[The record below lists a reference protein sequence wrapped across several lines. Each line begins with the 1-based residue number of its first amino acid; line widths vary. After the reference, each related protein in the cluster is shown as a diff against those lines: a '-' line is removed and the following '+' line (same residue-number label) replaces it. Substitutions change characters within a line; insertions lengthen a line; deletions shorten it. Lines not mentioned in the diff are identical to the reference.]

1 MTVRQRPVVGFLS
14 TGNEVVNHDNGEK
27 LKMGQIRDTNR
38 PTLIAATK
46 AAGIDYRD
54 LGIAPDSPE
63 ALEKAVR
70 DGLDKCDIVVTTGG
84 VSMGE
89 MDLLKPILEQ
99 KLGATIHFG
108 RIMMK
113 PG

>member
-1 MTVRQRPVVGFLS
+1 MT
-14 TGNEVVNHDNGEK
+14 NERFAK
-27 LKMGQIRDTNR
+27 T
-38 PTLIAATK
+38 
-46 AAGIDYRD
+46 
-54 LGIAPDSPE
+54 SPE
-63 ALEKAVR
+63 DLEAAVKN
-70 DGLDKCDIVVTTGG
+70 GLDKCDIVVTTGG

>member
-1 MTVRQRPVVGFLS
+1 MCYLIIYRPEDL
-14 TGNEVVNHDNGEK
+14 E
-27 LKMGQIRDTNR
+27 
-38 PTLIAATK
+38 AAIK
-46 AAGIDYRD
+46 G
-54 LGIAPDSPE
+54 
-63 ALEKAVR
+63 
-70 DGLDKCDIVVTTGG
+70 GLANCDIVVTTGG

-113 PG
+113 PGWVDCPFVTETFER